1 MSDRFEKGISALT
14 DALQELKTLDV
25 QVAGRKA
32 DIQRLTANATELRE
46 SNQKSA
52 DALNALNVKIA
63 ALRKEADGIL
73 GDARTEAN
81 KVLNDAKAEATAALL
96 KREKEGKE
104 LREKL
109 RAIVG

>member
-1 MSDRFEKGISALT
+1 MSDKFEKGISALT

-25 QVAGRKA
+25 QIAGRKA

-46 SNQKSA
+46 SNQAAA
-52 DALNALNVKIA
+52 DALNSLNVKIA
-63 ALRKEADGIL
+63 ALRKEADGIVAA
-73 GDARTEAN
+73 GRSEAN
-81 KVLNDAKAEATAALL
+81 KIVNDAKAEATAALL